1 MDQQSGMETHTVWT
15 NSVEWRLTQYGPTVW
30 NGDPHSMEK
39 QSGMETHTVSA
50 KNGSLGVV
58 QGWDWCWL
66 SWLWD
71 CYLSLC
77 HCPNQFE
84 TKLIR

>member
-1 MDQQSGMETHTVWT
+1 MDQQS
-15 NSVEWRLTQYGPTVW
+15 GPTVW

-66 SWLWD
+66 AGYGIAISACAIVLI
-71 CYLSLC
+71 SL
-77 HCPNQFE
+77 
-84 TKLIR
+84 KLN